1 MILASLRK
9 HVFTPLYDYFKHS
22 PRYTY
27 WKELEKTQFLPEDH
41 LKEIQWKRL
50 ISILTHAHRNNPFYR
65 KTFAESG
72 ISPSQ
77 IKSPEDLAKIPIL
90 TKDMIRRAGHDM
102 ISDGFDTDRLLRSK
116 TGGSTGISL
125 EFFMTEACSELRNA
139 CALRHDRWT
148 GWEIGEPFG
157 AVWGNPVNDN
167 SFRGFLKKRLISP
180 NIVLDTMKVSS
191 ESVKR
196 FSEEWKEVRPTLLF
210 GHSHSLYLLAGYV
223 RELNLLH
230 IRPRSIISTSMML
243 MKHERDLIEKVFET
257 RVFDRY
263 GCEEVSLIA
272 SECDRHEGMHMN
284 IEHLYIEFIR
294 ENGSSAAPGE
304 EGRIIVTDLMN
315 MAMPFI
321 RYQVGDY
328 GVPSVRKCSCGRG
341 LPLMDSIVGRTADF
355 LVKRNGTRVA
365 GVSLIENTLTSLP
378 GIRQMQIIQK
388 SVDRISLKISRSSE
402 YNFKT
407 EKLLREYFLDI
418 FGNSTE
424 LEFQY
429 VEAIPQEASGK
440 YRFSIC
446 EVNGNIGRI

>member
-27 WKELEKTQFLPEDH
+27 WKELEKTQFLHEDH

-125 EFFMTEACSELRNA
+125 EFFMTEDCSELRNA

-157 AVWGNPVNDN
+157 AVWGNPVDDN
-167 SFRGFLKKRLISP
+167 SFRGLLKKRLIFPS
-180 NIVLDTMKVSS
+180 IVLDTMKVSS

-196 FSEEWKEVRPTLLF
+196 FSEEWKKVRPTLLF

-223 RELNLLH
+223 RDLDLLH

-243 MKHERDLIEKVFET
+243 MKYERDLIEEVFET

-272 SECDRHEGMHMN
+272 SECEEHKGLHMN
-284 IEHLYIEFIR
+284 IEHLFIEFIK
-294 ENGSSAAPGE
+294 EDGSCAAPGE
-304 EGRIIVTDLMN
+304 PGRIIVTDLMN
-315 MAMPFI
+315 IAMPFI
-321 RYQVGDY
+321 RYEVGDY
-328 GVPSVRKCSCGRG
+328 GIPSLYKCSCGRG
-341 LPLMDSIVGRTADF
+341 LPIMDTVVGRTADF
-355 LVKRNGTRVA
+355 LIKKDGTRVA
-365 GVSLIENTLTSLP
+365 GVSLIENTLTKFS

-388 SVDRISLKISRSSE
+388 SVNHIILKISKAVE
-402 YNFKT
+402 YKDDTGKFLN
-407 EKLLREYFLDI
+407 EYFRDVFGTGIDLDI
-418 FGNSTE
+418 QFVAS
-424 LEFQY
+424 
-429 VEAIPQEASGK
+429 IPQEPSGK

-446 EVNGNIGRI
+446 EIPSLLS